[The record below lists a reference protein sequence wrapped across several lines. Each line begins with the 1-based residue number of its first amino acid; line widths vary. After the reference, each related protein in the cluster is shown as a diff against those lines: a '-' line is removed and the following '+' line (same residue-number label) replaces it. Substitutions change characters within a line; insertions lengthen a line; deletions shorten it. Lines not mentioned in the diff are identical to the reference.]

1 MRAWFASFILIFA
14 VLASGVHASPASH
27 DHGANSVHSHN
38 IADSDHHSDEVVD
51 DRDNSALADLSG
63 EIITHHHMSVGLV
76 ATAPGIL
83 NVSAPNRQANLHPP
97 GKILASLSSR
107 PPIQPPSA

>member
-1 MRAWFASFILIFA
+1 MHAWFASFILIFA
-14 VLASGVHASPASH
+14 VLASAVHASPASH
-27 DHGANSVHSHN
+27 DHDASSVHSHN
-38 IADSDHHSDEVVD
+38 IADSDHHLDEVVD
-51 DRDNSALADLSG
+51 DRDNGAAADLSG
-63 EIITHHHMSVGLV
+63 DIVTHHHMSVAIV

-83 NVSAPNRQANLHPP
+83 NVSAPDRQANLHAP